1 MTGWFM
7 HLTERF
13 QNAVGLASEVHAD
26 QTRKGTEVPYI
37 AHLLGVASIVINYL
51 GDEDEAIA
59 GLLHDTIEDAKA
71 PLSATIVRG
80 RIREMFGERVLEI
93 VEGCTDSDVTPKPP
107 WLARKE
113 AYLARVG
120 QESASV
126 ILVSAADKLHNAS
139 AVLSDFRNEGEA
151 LWMRFNPE
159 AGKEGTVG
167 YYRALVSAFGGTLHH
182 PKLIAELD
190 WVVSQLEVATHH
202 KGHWP
207 PRGAPARPES

>member
-1 MTGWFM
+1 M
-7 HLTERF
+7 HLSPRF
-13 QNAVGLASEVHAD
+13 QQAVGLADEVHAD
-26 QTRKGTEVPYI
+26 QKRKGTQIPYI

-71 PLSATIVRG
+71 SLNATIVRA
-80 RIREMFGERVLEI
+80 RISEMFGQRVLEI

-113 AYLARVG
+113 AYLAHVG
-120 QESASV
+120 QASASV

-139 AVLSDFRNEGEA
+139 AVLSDFRNEGET
-151 LWMRFNPE
+151 LWQRFNPE

-167 YYRALVSAFGGTLHH
+167 YYRALVSAFAGTGHH
-182 PKLIAELD
+182 PKLIADLD
-190 WVVSQLEVATHH
+190 FVVSQLEVATGH

-207 PRGAPARPES
+207 PRAAPARPGS